1 MVIDRF
7 YFSNGDS
14 AGSLDELLGKL
25 KVVDDEVFS
34 HHVTEDKNDFANW
47 IEFSVGQKALGKR
60 VGKLKDRGE
69 IIHVIDKKVNTPA
82 KIKSGIIDQ
91 IKEAILNGAS

>member
-25 KVVDDEVFS
+25 KVIGDECFS
-34 HHVTEDKNDFANW
+34 YHVNEDKNDFANW
-47 IEFSVGQKALGKR
+47 IEFCVGDKALGKKIR
-60 VGKLKDRGE
+60 NLKDKGK
-69 IIHVIDKKVNTPA
+69 IVIAIDKKVNTPA
-82 KIKSGIIDQ
+82 RVKGNIISQ
-91 IKEAILNGAS
+91 IKGAILHGAS